1 LLQSGALQTTTSAC
15 HNKLLSRFHTKH
27 NLDEDI
33 ALEKIPVSDIF
44 NKNHGQGEIMMKLIF
59 FKIKCNECKGISVI
73 LNVCIYYLCKL
84 KCLNLTE
91 LSVDETR
98 TSNHKN

>member
-1 LLQSGALQTTTSAC
+1 
-15 HNKLLSRFHTKH
+15 
-27 NLDEDI
+27 
-33 ALEKIPVSDIF
+33 
-44 NKNHGQGEIMMKLIF
+44 MMKLIF
-59 FKIKCNECKGISVI
+59 FKITWSECKGISVI